1 MQVIWGSDLQSKALD
16 QWTRDLPIIARRGQ
30 IVDTN
35 GVVLAGNKTTYSIFV
50 RPRSVV
56 DDEYTA
62 EILANALNLE
72 KDKVLEK
79 ISQKKISEITLKR
92 QVEEKIVQSLDGL
105 NLGGVYWSRDN
116 SRVYPYGNLLSQVL
130 GFTSS
135 DSHGQ
140 SGLEAE
146 YDKYLK
152 GLNGEVLYE
161 ADLLG
166 IELDGSTPSYRPATD
181 GLNVKLTIDY
191 EIQEIAE
198 SVMLQAYDTYKPKAA
213 RALVLNPQTG
223 GILAM
228 VNLPGFDLNDVPR
241 EDTALLNTVNRNGL
255 VVDIYEP
262 GSTFKVLTAAA
273 NIEEYLKGN
282 PKAFSPSH
290 VFSSG
295 RTRTVDGQTI
305 KCWSDHKN
313 GKHSNENLA
322 AALNNSCNPIFV
334 DIALSLGLDTMYDYI
349 KKFHYGMVTGIDFSG
364 EAQGMVLPQSLVKNC
379 DLARIGFGQTIAV
392 TPLQL
397 ALATAA
403 AINGGVYYK
412 PYLVQEIY
420 SADGRTAEI
429 INPMKQ
435 GRVISEEASV
445 ILREMLEGVVKNGS
459 GKHAYVEGYRVGG
472 KTGTAQKYENGRIAS
487 GKYVSSFVGFF
498 PANNPQYLALIIV
511 DEPVGANYGSIV
523 AAPQAQ
529 KIFQGII
536 SAKGLL
542 PVE

>member
-1 MQVIWGSDLQSKALD
+1 MQVIWGNDLQVKALD

-35 GVVLAGNKTTYSIFV
+35 GVLLVGNKTTYSVFV
-50 RPRSVV
+50 RPRAVTN
-56 DDEYTA
+56 DEYVA
-62 EILANALNLE
+62 EKLANALGLE
-72 KDKVLEK
+72 KQSILQK
-79 ISQKKISEITLKR
+79 ISNKKVSEITLRR
-92 QVEEKIVQSLDGL
+92 QVEEDVVKSLGEYDL
-105 NLGGVYWSRDN
+105 SGVYWSRDN
-116 SRVYPYGNLLSQVL
+116 TRVYPYGNLLSQVL

-135 DSHGQ
+135 DSRGQ

-166 IELDGSTPSYRPATD
+166 VEIEQSTPSYRPATD
-181 GLNVKLTIDY
+181 GLNIKLTVDY

-198 SVMLQAYDTYKPKAA
+198 SVMLQAYRTYRPKAA

-241 EDTALLNTVNRNGL
+241 DDVELLNTVNRNGL

-290 VFSSG
+290 FFSSG

-334 DIALSLGLDTMYDYI
+334 DIALSLGVKTMYEYVE
-349 KKFHYGMVTGIDFSG
+349 KFHYGKVTGIDFSG
-364 EAQGMVLPQSLVKNC
+364 EAQGMVLPQSVVKNC

-412 PYLVQEIY
+412 PYLVQEMC
-420 SADGRTAEI
+420 SADGKTAEI
-429 INPMKQ
+429 INPTKK
-435 GRVISEEASV
+435 GRVISEKASA
-445 ILREMLEGVVKNGS
+445 ILREMLEGVVRDGS
-459 GKHAYVEGYRVGG
+459 GKHAYIEGYRVGG

-511 DEPVGANYGSIV
+511 DEPTGAHYGSTV

-536 SAKGLL
+536 SAKGIL